1 MGNEVDPAAGT
12 EQNLSLR
19 EEIDR
24 AFSEHERQAD
34 EAPPQPGAPD
44 DAAAARARDGH
55 GRFAP
60 GSKAPAGA
68 AAPPTETPPAAPP
81 GGPQGAAT
89 PGAAGAPPP
98 MPPAP
103 GPGDLKAPASWRPEA
118 REKWAAVDPAIREEV
133 HRRESELQR
142 VLQQGSQAR
151 QFIDAFE
158 RTVAPYEVFIRQ
170 ENSTP
175 LQAVQNLMQT
185 AADLRVGTPQHKAQ
199 LVAGICKNFSID
211 LRLLDSLLA
220 GEAPAPGA
228 PQVLH
233 DPRLDQLLFQQ
244 QQAAMQAQQRE
255 QQTLQTHLQ
264 TFAEKHEFY
273 RDVAGTMAD
282 LVEVWTRRGQPLDLE
297 KIYDQACKMDEGVS
311 KILHQ
316 RAAAA
321 KAGQQ
326 SQAVLRAK
334 SAAVSVKGD
343 PTPAGAT
350 VPKND
355 SIRASIEAAIESLG
369 SA

>member
-1 MGNEVDPAAGT
+1 MATDTTAPPENTQD
-12 EQNLSLR
+12 LSLR
-19 EEIDR
+19 EQIEQ
-24 AFSEHERQAD
+24 AFTDQEAGAD
-34 EAPPQPGAPD
+34 EPPPAEEGNT
-44 DAAAARARDGH
+44 RARDEH

-60 GSKAPAGA
+60 RAQQPPA
-68 AAPPTETPPAAPP
+68 AAPAPQEAPAPAP
-81 GGPQGAAT
+81 GGPQGAPAAT
-89 PGAAGAPPP
+89 APAL
-98 MPPAP
+98 PPAAP
-103 GPGDLKAPASWRPEA
+103 AAPSPGDLKAPASWRPEA
-118 REKWAAVDPAIREEV
+118 REHWAQVHPLVREEV
-133 HRRESELQR
+133 ARRESELQR

-175 LQAVQNLMQT
+175 LQAVQNLLQT

-199 LVAGICKNFSID
+199 LVAGLCKNFGID
-211 LRLLDSLLA
+211 LQLLDSALA
-220 GEAPAPGA
+220 GAAPPPGT

-233 DPRLDQLLFQQ
+233 DPRVDQLLVQQ
-244 QQAAMQAQQRE
+244 QQFMQAQQQRE
-255 QQTLQTHLQ
+255 QESLRANMQA
-264 TFAEKHEFY
+264 FAEKHEFY

-297 KIYDQACKMDEGVS
+297 KIYEQACKMDEGVS
-311 KILHQ
+311 KILAQ

-321 KAGQQ
+321 KAGQH

-343 PTPAGAT
+343 PTPGGAT

-355 SIRASIEAAIESLG
+355 SVRASIEAAIESLG
-369 SA
+369 RT